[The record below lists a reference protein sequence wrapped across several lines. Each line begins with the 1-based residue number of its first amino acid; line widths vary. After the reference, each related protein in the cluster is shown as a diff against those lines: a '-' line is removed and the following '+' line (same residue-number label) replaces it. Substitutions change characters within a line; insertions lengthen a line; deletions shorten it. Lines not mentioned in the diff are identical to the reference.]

1 MDLYSEMVNIAKIR
15 DGLFIGDVIAG
26 TTPDIIFEFKISH
39 MINAASNQI
48 PSQFQ
53 NYGIKYLN
61 LNWPENPLPQ
71 KPIIQD
77 DTVTKIVNFID
88 NCQKNG
94 DGLMIYSVKGQN
106 RCCVAIIVYLMKKY
120 FWSLEKSREYL
131 LSKKQ
136 DMKLTKNFLDQ
147 LLNYENHLNKSLPNR
162 RKSTKWE
169 IESIKDKDELLMT
182 NTYINEVE
190 LVKKKNFV
198 NELKIKDSNRHVG
211 WADNNNNNN
220 IGAGVGPGPG
230 PGAAE
235 PERKLVNY
243 NIENDLYFKR
253 NVKDITSHL
262 NYSKDL
268 KSIIKN
274 SNRNEDKNNNNNNMN
289 EIKVDSSLE
298 DNKEEKMEFYDTK
311 NLLEIKN
318 EENKIESKELNKRE
332 IKEDNRKE
340 EIKEEIK
347 ININNEKSIDKNI
360 EEKKEIKE
368 IKDNNLNFGPLGNNM
383 LELKEPFRDIK
394 TSEDFSSNNNKMK
407 LNIFKNFNQKEK
419 TNMNM
424 NMNNFINN
432 DRIPF
437 NAPIKDYNK
446 YAQDKAMNI
455 NFNNINMP
463 DLNKKYYNNFMSND
477 NKLKKNNNNNIYS
490 IHLKNPNKPSKKSRS
505 TSKSSHNNNND
516 VIPFIEYNQNSNIIT
531 NIMINNNPQLI
542 NNNQKLFV
550 KLNKDP
556 NNLINNSNQ
565 IIQNNNFIN
574 INYYPQGN
582 ESKFI
587 YIIMLLCF
595 YFYRFNSWNQ

>member
-53 NYGIKYLN
+53 SYGIKYLN

-71 KPIIQD
+71 KPLIQD

-169 IESIKDKDELLMT
+169 LENIKDKDELLMT

-190 LVKKKNFV
+190 LVKKRNLV
-198 NELKIKDSNRHVG
+198 NEFKIKDSNRHVG
-211 WADNNNNNN
+211 WADNNINNN
-220 IGAGVGPGPG
+220 IGAGVG

-262 NYSKDL
+262 NNSKDL

-274 SNRNEDKNNNNNNMN
+274 SNKNEEKNNNNMN
-289 EIKVDSSLE
+289 DIKVDSSLE

-332 IKEDNRKE
+332 IKEDNKKE

-347 ININNEKSIDKNI
+347 IDINNDKTIDKNI
-360 EEKKEIKE
+360 EEKKGIKEIKE

-383 LELKEPFRDIK
+383 LELKEPFRDLK

-407 LNIFKNFNQKEK
+407 LNIFKNFNQKEQI
-419 TNMNM
+419 
-424 NMNNFINN
+424 NMNNFTNN

-437 NAPIKDYNK
+437 NAPMKDYNK
-446 YAQDKAMNI
+446 FAQDKAMNI

-516 VIPFIEYNQNSNIIT
+516 AIPFIEYNQNNNIIT
-531 NIMINNNPQLI
+531 NIMINNNPQLL

-556 NNLINNSNQ
+556 NNLINNNSNQ

-587 YIIMLLCF
+587 NIIIFLFL
-595 YFYRFNSWNQ
+595 

>member
-61 LNWPENPLPQ
+61 LNWSENPLPQ

-169 IESIKDKDELLMT
+169 IENIKDKDELLMT

-262 NYSKDL
+262 NNSKDL

-274 SNRNEDKNNNNNNMN
+274 SNRNEDKKNNNNNMN

-419 TNMNM
+419 TNM

-595 YFYRFNSWNQ
+595 YFYRFNSWN

>member
-53 NYGIKYLN
+53 SYGIKYLN

-77 DTVTKIVNFID
+77 DTVAKIVNFID

-169 IESIKDKDELLMT
+169 IENIKDKDELLMT

-211 WADNNNNNN
+211 WADNNINNN

-262 NYSKDL
+262 NNSKDL

-274 SNRNEDKNNNNNNMN
+274 SNKNEDKNNNNMN

-298 DNKEEKMEFYDTK
+298 DNKEEKMEFYETK

-407 LNIFKNFNQKEK
+407 LNIFKNYNQKEK
-419 TNMNM
+419 M

>member
-39 MINAASNQI
+39 MINAASSQV

-53 NYGIKYLN
+53 SYGIKYLN
-61 LNWPENPLPQ
+61 LNWPENPIPQ
-71 KPIIQD
+71 KPLIQD

-120 FWSLEKSREYL
+120 FWSLEKSKEYL

-136 DMKLTKNFLDQ
+136 DMKLTKHFWDQ
-147 LLNYENHLNKSLPNR
+147 LVNYENHLHKSLPNR

-169 IESIKDKDELLMT
+169 IENIKDKDELLMT

-198 NELKIKDSNRHVG
+198 NEFKIKDNNRHVG
-211 WADNNNNNN
+211 WADHNINNNPALGGVA
-220 IGAGVGPGPG
+220 GAGMGSG
-230 PGAAE
+230 E

-262 NYSKDL
+262 NYSNL

-274 SNRNEDKNNNNNNMN
+274 DEGKNKNNNINNMN
-289 EIKVDSSLE
+289 DVKVDSSLE
-298 DNKEEKMEFYDTK
+298 DNKEEKMEFFDTR
-311 NLLEIKN
+311 NLLEVKN
-318 EENKIESKELNKRE
+318 ENEDNKINNNELNKKE
-332 IKEDNRKE
+332 VKEDNRKE
-340 EIKEEIK
+340 EIKID
-347 ININNEKSIDKNI
+347 INNDKSIEKTI
-360 EEKKEIKE
+360 EEKKDNKE
-368 IKDNNLNFGPLGNNM
+368 NKENKENKDNNLNFGLLGNNM
-383 LELKEPFRDIK
+383 LELKDPFKDMRVSD
-394 TSEDFSSNNNKMK
+394 DFTANNNKMK
-407 LNIFKNFNQKEK
+407 LNIFKNFNQKEQI
-419 TNMNM
+419 
-424 NMNNFINN
+424 NMNNFTSN
-432 DRIPF
+432 DRIPY
-437 NAPIKDYNK
+437 NGAIKDYNK
-446 YAQDKAMNI
+446 FGQDKAMNI

-463 DLNKKYYNNFMSND
+463 DLNKKYYNNFISND

-490 IHLKNPNKPSKKSRS
+490 IHLKNPNKTTKKSRS
-505 TSKSSHNNNND
+505 TSKPSHNNNM
-516 VIPFIEYNQNSNIIT
+516 IPFIEYNQNNNIIT

-550 KLNKDP
+550 KLNKDA
-556 NNLINNSNQ
+556 NNIINNNNNQ

-574 INYYPQGN
+574 INYYPQSN
-582 ESKFI
+582 ESKYISI
-587 YIIMLLCF
+587 YIFLYL
-595 YFYRFNSWNQ
+595 

>member
-262 NYSKDL
+262 NNSKDL

-274 SNRNEDKNNNNNNMN
+274 SNRNEDKKNNNNNMN

-383 LELKEPFRDIK
+383 LELKEHFRDIK

-419 TNMNM
+419 M

-587 YIIMLLCF
+587 YIIMLSCF

>member
-53 NYGIKYLN
+53 SYGIKYLN

-71 KPIIQD
+71 KPLIQD

-169 IESIKDKDELLMT
+169 LENIKDKDELLMT

-190 LVKKKNFV
+190 LVKKKNLV
-198 NELKIKDSNRHVG
+198 NEFKIKDSNRHVG
-211 WADNNNNNN
+211 WADNNINNN
-220 IGAGVGPGPG
+220 IGAGVG

-262 NYSKDL
+262 NNSKDL

-274 SNRNEDKNNNNNNMN
+274 SNKNEEKNNNNMN
-289 EIKVDSSLE
+289 DIKVDSSLE

-332 IKEDNRKE
+332 IKEDNKKE

-347 ININNEKSIDKNI
+347 IDINNDKTIDKNI
-360 EEKKEIKE
+360 EEKKGIKEIKE

-383 LELKEPFRDIK
+383 LELKEPFRDLK

-407 LNIFKNFNQKEK
+407 LNIFKNFNQKEQI
-419 TNMNM
+419 
-424 NMNNFINN
+424 NMNNFTNN

-437 NAPIKDYNK
+437 NAPMKDYNK
-446 YAQDKAMNI
+446 FAQDKAMNI

-516 VIPFIEYNQNSNIIT
+516 AIPFIEYNQNNNIIT
-531 NIMINNNPQLI
+531 NIMINNNPQLL

-556 NNLINNSNQ
+556 NNLINNNSNQ

-587 YIIMLLCF
+587 NIIIFLFL
-595 YFYRFNSWNQ
+595 

>member
-1 MDLYSEMVNIAKIR
+1 
-15 DGLFIGDVIAG
+15 
-26 TTPDIIFEFKISH
+26 
-39 MINAASNQI
+39 
-48 PSQFQ
+48 
-53 NYGIKYLN
+53 
-61 LNWPENPLPQ
+61 
-71 KPIIQD
+71 
-77 DTVTKIVNFID
+77 
-88 NCQKNG
+88 
-94 DGLMIYSVKGQN
+94 
-106 RCCVAIIVYLMKKY
+106 MKKY

-262 NYSKDL
+262 NNSKDL

-274 SNRNEDKNNNNNNMN
+274 SHKNEDNNNMN

-419 TNMNM
+419 M

-477 NKLKKNNNNNIYS
+477 NK
-490 IHLKNPNKPSKKSRS
+490 
-505 TSKSSHNNNND
+505 
-516 VIPFIEYNQNSNIIT
+516 
-531 NIMINNNPQLI
+531 
-542 NNNQKLFV
+542 
-550 KLNKDP
+550 
-556 NNLINNSNQ
+556 
-565 IIQNNNFIN
+565 
-574 INYYPQGN
+574 
-582 ESKFI
+582 
-587 YIIMLLCF
+587 
-595 YFYRFNSWNQ
+595 

>member
-169 IESIKDKDELLMT
+169 IENIKDKDELLMT

-262 NYSKDL
+262 NNSKDL

-274 SNRNEDKNNNNNNMN
+274 SNKNEDKNNNNNNMN

-419 TNMNM
+419 M

>member
-53 NYGIKYLN
+53 SYGIKYLN

-71 KPIIQD
+71 KPLIQD
-77 DTVTKIVNFID
+77 DTVTKIINFID

-169 IESIKDKDELLMT
+169 LENIKDKDELLMT

-190 LVKKKNFV
+190 LVKKKNLV
-198 NELKIKDSNRHVG
+198 NEFKIKDSNRHVG
-211 WADNNNNNN
+211 WADNNINNN
-220 IGAGVGPGPG
+220 IWAGVG

-262 NYSKDL
+262 NNSKDL

-274 SNRNEDKNNNNNNMN
+274 SNKNEEKNNNNMN
-289 EIKVDSSLE
+289 DIKVDSSLE

-332 IKEDNRKE
+332 IKEDNKKE

-347 ININNEKSIDKNI
+347 IDINNDKTIDKNI
-360 EEKKEIKE
+360 EEKKGIKEIKE

-383 LELKEPFRDIK
+383 LELKEPFRDLK

-407 LNIFKNFNQKEK
+407 LNIFKNFNQKEQI
-419 TNMNM
+419 
-424 NMNNFINN
+424 NMNNFTNN

-437 NAPIKDYNK
+437 NAPMKDYNK
-446 YAQDKAMNI
+446 FAQDKAMNI

-516 VIPFIEYNQNSNIIT
+516 AIPFIEYNQNNNIIT
-531 NIMINNNPQLI
+531 NIMINNNPQLL

-556 NNLINNSNQ
+556 NNLINNNSNQ

-587 YIIMLLCF
+587 NIIIFLFL
-595 YFYRFNSWNQ
+595 